1 MMIKQ
6 SDTGSFLCSDFSV
19 STLHYKLDSIRTIK
33 SHYKALCHCSVLG
46 SL

>member
-1 MMIKQ
+1 MLIKQ
-6 SDTGSFLCSDFSV
+6 SDTGRFLRSIFLY

-33 SHYKALCHCSVLG
+33 GHYKALCHCSVLG